1 METLNK
7 IENFINDII
16 ESDLNN
22 GKVQKIKTRFPPE
35 PNGFL
40 HIGHAKSICL
50 NFGLAQQY
58 GGTTNLRFDDTNPT
72 TEKIDYVD
80 SIKKD
85 IQWLGFQWNH
95 ELYASDYF
103 EQLFQMAC
111 TLISKDLA
119 YVDESSPEEL
129 SASKGTPTS
138 AGQPTKFRYRPIDE
152 SIRLFTAMKQ
162 GQIPEGKMV
171 LRAKIDLAHPV
182 MQMRD
187 PIIYRV
193 KFSHHHRTG
202 TQWCI
207 YPMYDFA
214 HGQSDAIENITHSIC
229 TLEFVPHRPLYDW
242 FIEKLNLYP
251 SKQYEFARLNLT
263 HTVLS
268 KRKLNLLVEK
278 GFVEGWD
285 DPRMPT
291 ISGLRNRGYTP
302 TSIKEFCHR
311 IGVAKRD
318 NIIELSLLEFCCRE
332 DLNKIATR
340 RMVIFRPL
348 KLIIT
353 NYHQKEEWLSSENN
367 PEDSQSGSREMPFSK
382 ELWIERDDFMEQPPK
397 KYFRLSPGNKVRLK
411 SAYIIECTGFIKNDA
426 GHIEA
431 VEAVLI
437 ENSKSG
443 QDTSGLQVKGTIHW
457 VSAHHADPIE
467 VRIYNHLFTIADPN
481 EISDDIGNYINSYS
495 REIVPRA
502 WAEPQLLKDKNTF
515 HYQFIRHGYFYKNP
529 EKSNEPYVF
538 HKTVGLKD
546 GWNPK
551 P

>member
-1 METLNK
+1 MEIHNK
-7 IENFINDII
+7 IDNFINDII
-16 ESDLNN
+16 ESDLKS
-22 GKVQKIKTRFPPE
+22 GKITSIKTRFPPE

-50 NFGLAQQY
+50 NFGLATQY
-58 GGTTNLRFDDTNPT
+58 GGTTNLRFDDTNPS
-72 TEKIDYVD
+72 TEKVDYVD

-85 IQWLGFQWNH
+85 ILWLGFQWH
-95 ELYASDYF
+95 SELYASDYF
-103 EQLFQMAC
+103 EDLFLMAC
-111 TLISKDLA
+111 ELIKKDLA
-119 YVDESSPEEL
+119 YIDESSPEEMVT
-129 SASKGTPTS
+129 SKGTPTT
-138 AGQPTKFRYRPIDE
+138 AGTPTKYRNRPIAE
-152 SIRLFTAMKQ
+152 SLQLFLDMKN
-162 GQIPEGKMV
+162 GLIAEGKMV
-171 LRAKIDLAHPV
+171 LRAKIDLAHSV

-193 KFSHHHRTG
+193 KFSPHHRTG

-207 YPMYDFA
+207 FPMYDFA

-229 TLEFVPHRPLYDW
+229 TLEFIPHRPLYDW

-278 GFVEGWD
+278 GFVDGWD

-291 ISGLRNRGYTP
+291 IRGLRNRGYTAN
-302 TSIKEFCHR
+302 SIKDFCNR

-340 RMVIFRPL
+340 RMVVLNPL

-353 NYHQKEEWLSSENN
+353 NYKQNEEWLLCDNN
-367 PEDSQSGSREMPFSK
+367 PENENSGNRKIPFSK

-411 SAYIIECTGFIKNDA
+411 SAYIIECTSVIKNDHGELEA
-426 GHIEA
+426 IEA
-431 VEAVLI
+431 IFI

-443 QDTSGLQVKGTIHW
+443 QDTSGLHVKGTIHW
-457 VSAHHADPIE
+457 VSVKHADPIE
-467 VRIYNHLFTIADPN
+467 VQLYNHLFTIADPN
-481 EISDDIGNYINSYS
+481 EISDDLENYVNSYS

-502 WAEPQLLKDKNTF
+502 WAEPQLLQDKDTSHF
-515 HYQFIRHGYFYKNP
+515 QFIRHGYFFKNP
-529 EKSNEPYVF
+529 EKPHESYVF
-538 HKTVGLKD
+538 RKTVGLKD
-546 GWNPK
+546 GYNPK
-551 P
+551 Q